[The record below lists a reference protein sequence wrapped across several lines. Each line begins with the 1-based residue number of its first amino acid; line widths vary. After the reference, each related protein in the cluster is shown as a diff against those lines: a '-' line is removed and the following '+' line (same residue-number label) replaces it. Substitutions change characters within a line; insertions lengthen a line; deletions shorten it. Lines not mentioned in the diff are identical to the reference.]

1 MGKEAYKE
9 TKKQIEKLSRMNT
22 DSPDASLL
30 QTYVEMVL
38 DIPFGE
44 YSDSKIS
51 VSSVE
56 KQLNKDHYSLEKAK
70 ERIAEYFAVKQL
82 LEQRNIEDL
91 KSKGTVLCF
100 VGPPGVGKTSL
111 ANSIANAL
119 ARPLVRVALGGMEDV
134 NELRGH
140 RRTYVGAMP

>member
-1 MGKEAYKE
+1 
-9 TKKQIEKLSRMNT
+9 MNT

-134 NELRGH
+134 NELRG
-140 RRTYVGAMP
+140 T

>member
-44 YSDSKIS
+44 YADSKIS
-51 VSSVE
+51 VSCVE

-82 LEQRNIEDL
+82 LEQRNI
-91 KSKGTVLCF
+91 
-100 VGPPGVGKTSL
+100 
-111 ANSIANAL
+111 
-119 ARPLVRVALGGMEDV
+119 
-134 NELRGH
+134 
-140 RRTYVGAMP
+140 